1 MLSNF
6 MAEMDKLIRQPA
18 TWVLAGVWLSL
29 NQVFSYLIP
38 YTSYLNSD
46 NGRTAER
53 VLAGTLPS
61 DLISNSISGFPVFGG
76 AIALILGALTVGNE
90 YNWGTLKTV
99 LIQRPRRLNLYASKL
114 LALAIAV
121 LAIVGATFAFSALTS
136 SVIASVESEAMDWP
150 SLADL
155 ARGLA
160 AGFLILLM
168 WCLLGMVLAVLLQS
182 LALPV
187 GLGLVWALVIENLI
201 REVAAPLL
209 DSFETLQKGLPGV
222 NAGSLVAALG
232 APTRGNEAAPGV
244 VSAVDGTQATLVL
257 IAYAVVFVLVAG
269 FILQRRDVA

>member
-1 MLSNF
+1 
-6 MAEMDKLIRQPA
+6 MAPTQP
-18 TWVLAGVWLSL
+18 GF
-29 NQVFSYLIP
+29 FSYLIP

-46 NGRTAER
+46 NERTAEQ

-76 AIALILGALTVGNE
+76 AIALIFGALTFGNE

-121 LAIVGATFAFSALTS
+121 LAIVGATFAFSVLTS

-182 LALPV
+182 IALPV

-232 APTRGNEAAPGV
+232 APTRGSEAAPGV

-269 FILQRRDVA
+269 FIHQRRDVA